1 MQLPSGTTVAAKLR
15 EAGVILLGESKL
27 SQWANFRSCRP
38 VLPFGGELMVGWG
51 GGMLI
56 PETKSSRLIL
66 RARFLPLSVWRI
78 DLFLSFAL

>member
-38 VLPFGGELMVGWG
+38 VLPLGGELMVGWG
-51 GGMLI
+51 DAHSGDQVI
-56 PETKSSRLIL
+56 T
-66 RARFLPLSVWRI
+66 F
-78 DLFLSFAL
+78 DLAGSFPSIICLEN

>member
-51 GGMLI
+51 GGDAHSGDKVI
-56 PETKSSRLIL
+56 T
-66 RARFLPLSVWRI
+66 F
-78 DLFLSFAL
+78 DLAGSFPSIICLEN

>member
-38 VLPFGGELMVGWG
+38 VIPFGGELMVG
-51 GGMLI
+51 
-56 PETKSSRLIL
+56 
-66 RARFLPLSVWRI
+66 
-78 DLFLSFAL
+78 